1 MENNEEKNE
10 ETKTMNR
17 SSKKKIGKVKV
28 KCGWPS
34 GWVIDD
40 PELGKRRIKDG
51 ETVEFDPTDGVQ
63 LHNLIQVLRVVNS
76 PRRNITEHKSPD
88 DKRLHIQKR
97 KFEIVE
103 GLEYLPRLC
112 KKQRCLI
119 WNILQQK
126 GMRYYRLF
134 RTFHHSREKK
144 DTQYK

>member
-1 MENNEEKNE
+1 
-10 ETKTMNR
+10 MNR

-103 GLEYLPRLC
+103 GLEYLPKALQETKMSYMEYTPAER
-112 KKQRCLI
+112 
-119 WNILQQK
+119 NAILSLVPDFPSFKRKERHTIQVIK
-126 GMRYYRLF
+126 
-134 RTFHHSREKK
+134 
-144 DTQYK
+144 